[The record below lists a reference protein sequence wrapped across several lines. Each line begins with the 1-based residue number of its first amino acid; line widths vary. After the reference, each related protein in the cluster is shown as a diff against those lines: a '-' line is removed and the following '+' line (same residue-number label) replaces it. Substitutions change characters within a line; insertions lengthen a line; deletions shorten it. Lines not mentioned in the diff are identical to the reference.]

1 MFKIIILITFIFS
14 TTIGIAQ
21 ANTFGALGA
30 SGRFLKKDD
39 GNYNIKF
46 PILIYDGYKKIPWA
60 YGLEGLYFK
69 DTSNAGSA
77 YKITNNHYEATLYAL
92 RFFNYEDARAINPYM
107 VAGLGGFQ
115 SRVSTDFGGSYSN
128 DKSKINVVAKV
139 GAGAWA
145 QLGARGFLMLE
156 GKGIYSRYFS
166 PDLVFDL
173 SIRAGLEF

>member
-1 MFKIIILITFIFS
+1 MFRLLILIIFISS
-14 TTIGIAQ
+14 TAGIAQ
-21 ANTFGALGA
+21 AGTFGALGA

-46 PILIYDGYKKIPWA
+46 PLLIYGGYKKIPWA
-60 YGLEGLYFK
+60 YGLEALSFK
-69 DTSNAGSA
+69 DTSNAGSS

-92 RFFNYEDARAINPYM
+92 RFFNYEDGRAINPYA

-115 SRVSTDFGGSYSN
+115 SRVSTDFGGSVSN
-128 DKSKINVVAKV
+128 DKSKINIVAKV
-139 GAGAWA
+139 GAGVWA

-156 GKGIYSRYFS
+156 GKGMYSRYFS
-166 PDLVFDL
+166 PDLIFDL